1 MTPEGRWAYLMNLK
15 RGPEEVSDK
24 SRDSLGEKRTFSGLL
39 VYNRENLYTNPTNK
53 SLLCWIIAE
62 TPAAVRM
69 GRYMVLL
76 VYKMGMNIKAPIW
89 RVKLE
94 PA

>member
-39 VYNRENLYTNPTNK
+39 VYNTENLYTNPTNK
-53 SLLCWIIAE
+53 PLLGWIIAE
-62 TPAAVRM
+62 TPAAVRT

-76 VYKMGMNIKAPIW
+76 VKKWGVNMVMMGQ
-89 RVKLE
+89 
-94 PA
+94 